1 LGSAPLPP
9 RMSKLKRK
17 DWVELG
23 VAVAALSVYLGLWA
37 TGQMPDDT
45 PVLIHAI
52 VGGSAVAI
60 LGDNLLT
67 WLEEAPS

>member
-1 LGSAPLPP
+1 
-9 RMSKLKRK
+9 MSKLKRK
-17 DWVELG
+17 DYVELG
-23 VAVAALSVYLGLWA
+23 VAVATVAVYVGLWA
-37 TGQMPDDT
+37 TGQMPANT

-67 WLEEAPS
+67 WLEDAPL

>member
-1 LGSAPLPP
+1 
-9 RMSKLKRK
+9 MSKLKRK
-17 DWVELG
+17 DWVELAIAA
-23 VAVAALSVYLGLWA
+23 AVLSVYVGLWA

-67 WLEEAPS
+67 WLDEAPP

>member
-1 LGSAPLPP
+1 
-9 RMSKLKRK
+9 MSRLKRK
-17 DWVELG
+17 DYVELA
-23 VAVAALSVYLGLWA
+23 VAVAVIAVYVGLWA

>member
-1 LGSAPLPP
+1 
-9 RMSKLKRK
+9 MSRLKRK
-17 DWVELG
+17 DYVELA
-23 VAVAALSVYLGLWA
+23 VAVAVVAVYVGLWA

-67 WLEEAPS
+67 WLDKTPK

>member
-1 LGSAPLPP
+1 
-9 RMSKLKRK
+9 MSRLKRK
-17 DWVELG
+17 DYVELA
-23 VAVAALSVYLGLWA
+23 VAVAVVAVYVGLWA

-67 WLEEAPS
+67 WLEKTPK

>member
-1 LGSAPLPP
+1 
-9 RMSKLKRK
+9 MSRLKRK
-17 DWVELG
+17 DWIELG
-23 VAVAALSVYLGLWA
+23 VATAVVAVYVGLWG

-45 PVLIHAI
+45 PVLIHGI

-67 WLEEAPS
+67 WLEEAPT

>member
-1 LGSAPLPP
+1 
-9 RMSKLKRK
+9 MSGLKRK
-17 DWVELG
+17 DWIELG
-23 VAVAALSVYLGLWA
+23 VATAVVTVYVGLWA
-37 TGQMPDDT
+37 TGQMPEDT

-67 WLEEAPS
+67 WLEDAPT

>member
-1 LGSAPLPP
+1 
-9 RMSKLKRK
+9 MSRLKRR
-17 DWVELG
+17 DYVELA
-23 VAVAALSVYLGLWA
+23 VAVAVIAVYVGLWA

-67 WLEEAPS
+67 WLEEAPP